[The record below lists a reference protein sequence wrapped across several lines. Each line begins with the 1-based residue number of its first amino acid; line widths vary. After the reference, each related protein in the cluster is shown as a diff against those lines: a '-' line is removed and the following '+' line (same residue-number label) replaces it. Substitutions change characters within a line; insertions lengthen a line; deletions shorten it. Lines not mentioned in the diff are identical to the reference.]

1 MIDWVDN
8 RLISALRYPRP
19 MRNPLRT
26 ALTCL
31 LMLALAAQSMAA
43 LGMQMCSQS
52 QSSGTTMAA
61 HHAGMSI
68 MVEAVQAS
76 AHGEHHAS
84 ESIPSPV
91 SVADNSL
98 CSLCAFCVSAA
109 TLSTVV
115 SQPAPLQSV
124 EPNVARRDA
133 FIGFIAETPER
144 PPRLI
149 LA

>member
-1 MIDWVDN
+1 
-8 RLISALRYPRP
+8 

-31 LMLALAAQSMAA
+31 LMLALAVQSMAA
-43 LGMQMCSQS
+43 LGMQMCSLS
-52 QSSGTTMAA
+52 QPSGTAMAA
-61 HHAGMSI
+61 HHAGMSMMI
-68 MVEAVQAS
+68 EAVQAS
-76 AHGEHHAS
+76 GHGDHHVR
-84 ESIPSPV
+84 ESVPSAV

-109 TLSTVV
+109 TLSTVA
-115 SQPAPLQSV
+115 SQQAPLQSV
-124 EPNVARRDA
+124 EPKVARRDA

>member
-1 MIDWVDN
+1 
-8 RLISALRYPRP
+8 
-19 MRNPLRT
+19 MRNPLRI

-98 CSLCAFCVSAA
+98 CSLCSLCAFCVSAA
-109 TLSTVV
+109 TLSTVL
-115 SQPAPLQSV
+115 SQHAPLQSV
-124 EPNVARRDA
+124 EPGVARRDA